1 MVALVDDMRSNDV
14 FQDLSMRQKASLLA
28 TRAVRPLS
36 SDNQPPRGSD
46 KFYIINITYINT
58 SSVYRLSLGKKV
70 IYEKLS

>member
-1 MVALVDDMRSNDV
+1 MVAMVDDMRSYEV
-14 FQDLSMRQKASLLA
+14 FQDLSMRQKVLILA

-58 SSVYRLSLGKKV
+58 NSVHRLVLPSKWFMT
-70 IYEKLS
+70 S